1 MDEYPGQTPAP
12 VTPPPP
18 SYNPPAPQPG
28 SQPQPP
34 YQPQPGRQPQQ
45 PPRKKKTWLWIVL
58 ALVMVGLLGCCA
70 AAAFGGLALF
80 NWAAEP
86 SDSIDAINQAAVDG
100 DVAAFEKYFDADAV
114 TRSAYE
120 VFLEYVKGSEDY
132 QAVVAELGE
141 EEAERILRED
151 VLPED
156 QFVAEMSAQFSLDEL
171 EEGDVPFPEYSVRS
185 TNITDDEAELEI
197 VTIEEG
203 EEVTYVLGF
212 SNESYDGETVWRLKE
227 IKNIAELLE
236 AEGSLE

>member
-28 SQPQPP
+28 SEPQPP
-34 YQPQPGRQPQQ
+34 YQPQPGYQPQQ

-58 ALVMVGLLGCCA
+58 VLVVVGLLGCCA

-80 NWAAEP
+80 SWASEP
-86 SDSIDAINQAAVDG
+86 SDSIDAINQAALDG

-114 TRSAYE
+114 TRSAYA
-120 VFLEYVKGSEDY
+120 VFLEYVKSSEDY
-132 QAVVAELGE
+132 QTIVAELGE
-141 EEAERILRED
+141 EEADRILRED
-151 VLPED
+151 VLPEE
-156 QFVAEMSAQFSLDEL
+156 QFVAELSAEFTLEGLDEG
-171 EEGDVPFPEYSVRS
+171 EVPFPEFTVRS
-185 TNITDDEAELEI
+185 NVIENTEAELVI

-203 EEVTYVLGF
+203 EEVTYTLGLTQ
-212 SNESYDGETVWRLKE
+212 ESYNGETVWRLKE

-236 AEGSLE
+236 AEGAME